1 MRASVWNATF
11 RALALDVARAQL
23 EFALVLT
30 AGRDLVDLE
39 SVRGPTRRAWNR
51 LIGEQAV
58 NVGIVILAANT
69 AETILLNAAIH
80 DKGAIAAV
88 LALVPAAAGMG
99 GLIWG
104 FARRGSRRV
113 WTSEEAWAAMESRT
127 DRLGQWTLAGVC
139 LVPLV
144 VAFACVDAA

>member
-1 MRASVWNATF
+1 MMRASVWNATF

-69 AETILLNAAIH
+69 AETILLNAAICQWPCESPRWWPS
-80 DKGAIAAV
+80 KSPRPLAV
-88 LALVPAAAGMG
+88 V
-99 GLIWG
+99 
-104 FARRGSRRV
+104 
-113 WTSEEAWAAMESRT
+113 
-127 DRLGQWTLAGVC
+127 
-139 LVPLV
+139 
-144 VAFACVDAA
+144 